1 METQAK
7 RIVKKKQA
15 VTGQAYK
22 VIDMRQNNI
31 RQDKIRN
38 VAIIAHVDH
47 GKTTLVDQLFKQ
59 SGMFRDNEHVD
70 ERLMDSMDL
79 ERERGITISSKNGS
93 FVYDGYWINIIDTP
107 GHADF
112 GGQVERVLNMA
123 DAALLLVDAQEGP
136 MPQTYFVL
144 KKALAVELPIIVV
157 INKID
162 KPNARPAWVVD
173 HVFDLFVKLDAPDDI
188 LDFPVIYTSAKDG
201 YAVTDTG
208 EQGSSMVPLME
219 TIISHVPPPSGDLT
233 GPLQLQVS
241 SIDYSSFLGRLGIGK
256 ITSGALNV
264 GQAVVVADQTGALVP
279 AAISQVYRFEGN
291 RKIAVPHAG
300 VGEIVAVAGMDAVAI
315 GDTYTVPDNPCPCQ
329 PVSIDPPTISVNIL
343 PNDSPFAGKEGTF
356 VTSRHLAE
364 RLHRE
369 TLSDVA
375 LVVEELE
382 EGVGFKISGR
392 GELHLAILIEKMRR
406 EGYEFQ
412 VSRPQVVMKQ
422 QGDDTLEPYEELTI
436 DVDEEYMGAAME
448 GLGLRKGR
456 LIYMQ
461 QGNVQA
467 RLKYKIPTRG
477 LIGYRSEFM
486 SGTKG
491 MGVMNYVFLEYG
503 PHAGEIRHRRN
514 GVLISKSICITVAY
528 ALFNLQA
535 RGKLFH
541 GPGVEVYE
549 GQIIGEHSRDCDL
562 VVNPA
567 KGKKLTNMRA
577 AGSDEN
583 VILTPPLIMGLE
595 ECISYIN
602 DDELVEIT
610 PRNIRLRKYKRG
622 QTCMTAALQNAA

>member
-1 METQAK
+1 MT
-7 RIVKKKQA
+7 
-15 VTGQAYK
+15 
-22 VIDMRQNNI
+22 QNNI
-31 RQDKIRN
+31 QQDKIRN

-59 SGMFRDNEHVD
+59 SGMFRDNQQVD

-93 FVYDGYWINIIDTP
+93 FAHDGYWINIIDTP

-123 DAALLLVDAQEGP
+123 DGALLLVDAQEGP

-144 KKALAVELPIIVV
+144 KKALAFKLPIIVV

-162 KPNARPAWVVD
+162 KPNVRPDWVVD

-188 LDFPVIYTSAKDG
+188 LDFAVIYASAKDG
-201 YAVTDTG
+201 YAVTETCQ
-208 EQGSSMVPLME
+208 QGSSMAPLVE
-219 TIISHVPPPSGDLT
+219 TIISHVPPPSGDPA
-233 GPLQLQVS
+233 GPLQLRVS
-241 SIDYSSFLGRLGIGK
+241 SIDYSPFLGRLGIGK
-256 ITSGALNV
+256 ITSGDVNV
-264 GQAVVVADQTGALVP
+264 GQAVVVADQTGALLSAV
-279 AAISQVYRFEGN
+279 ISQVYRFEGN
-291 RKIAVPHAG
+291 RKVPTAHAG
-300 VGEIVAVAGMDAVAI
+300 VGEVVAVAGMDSVAI
-315 GDTYTVPDNPCPCQ
+315 GDTYTVPDNPCPC
-329 PVSIDPPTISVNIL
+329 PPISIDPPTISVNIL
-343 PNDSPFAGKEGTF
+343 PNDSPFAGTEGTF
-356 VTSRHLAE
+356 VTSRHLAD

-369 TLSDVA
+369 TLADVA
-375 LVVEELE
+375 LVVEELAE
-382 EGVGFKISGR
+382 DVGFKVSGR

-412 VSRPQVVMKQ
+412 VSCPQVVLKQ
-422 QGDDTLEPYEELTI
+422 QGDNTLEPYEELTI
-436 DVDEEYMGAAME
+436 DVDEEYMGMTME

-456 LIYMQ
+456 LIDMQ
-461 QGNVQA
+461 KGSGRA
-467 RLKYKIPTRG
+467 RLRYKIPTRG

-486 SGTKG
+486 SSTKG

-514 GVLISKSICITVAY
+514 GVLISKSTCMTVAY

-549 GQIIGEHSRDCDL
+549 GQIIGEHSRDRDL

-610 PRNIRLRKYKRG
+610 PRNIRLRKRQRG
-622 QTCMTAALQNAA
+622 RTCMPAVLQNAA